1 MLTVAPSTNTV
12 SSKEQQMGYKII
24 NVTPEFREQYTERP
38 GLEGPFFYAGNRV
51 LYYDPSQGQ
60 YLNPQT
66 DLYLTYD
73 DYCHFTGEYT
83 TGGFV
88 DVGNMSYEDVRRM
101 GRE

>member
-1 MLTVAPSTNTV
+1 
-12 SSKEQQMGYKII
+12 MGYKII
-24 NVTPEFREQYTERP
+24 NVTPEFREQYGERP

-51 LYYDPSQGQ
+51 LYYDAKQGQ

-66 DLYLTYD
+66 DLYLTYAE
-73 DYCHFTGEYT
+73 YCDFTGEYY

-88 DVGNMSYEDVRRM
+88 DVSGMSYEDVRRM